1 MNKKDFDSYTL
12 HLMTLIQYVRKKETN
27 GGVQEEL
34 DIAEEF
40 LNRLTEERAHL
51 VELRLDINDIDKLYP
66 IHIEELEQEGIALLQ
81 QPMSEQNKLRMGGWS
96 SKLLTS
102 LQIMKLKERMLL
114 NQKQARLVV
123 DYDDN

>member
-34 DIAEEF
+34 DMAEEF
-40 LNRLTEERAHL
+40 LNRLIEERAHL

-66 IHIEELEQEGIALLQ
+66 IHIEELEREGIALLQ
-81 QPMSEQNKLRMGGWS
+81 QPMSEQNKLHMGGWS

-102 LQIMKLKERMLL
+102 LQIMKLKEQMLL